1 MATKWIEM
9 TEIERE
15 RYRKFA
21 GFTDQEREIF
31 DLRARGKTIVE
42 ITIEKSLSAA
52 TVNRR
57 IRSIKDKMS
66 RT

>member
-1 MATKWIEM
+1 MQWSDM
-9 TEIERE
+9 TELERE

-21 GFTDQEREIF
+21 GFTDSERQVF

-42 ITIEKSLSAA
+42 ISLEINLSTA

-57 IRSIKDKMS
+57 IRSIKAKMN
-66 RT
+66 RI